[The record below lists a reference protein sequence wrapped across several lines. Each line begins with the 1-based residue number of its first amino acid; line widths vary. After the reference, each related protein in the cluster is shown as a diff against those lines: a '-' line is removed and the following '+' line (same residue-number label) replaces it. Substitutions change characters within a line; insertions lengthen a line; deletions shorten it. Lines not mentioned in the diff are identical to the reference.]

1 MKESDRVVM
10 PRYVKGQSETGRLID
25 QVDNLQHRLKVNN
38 QRLKRNTAELEK
50 INQEVEKNRTDKI
63 TELENHI
70 KKLETEINWVESSEP
85 AVKLEPDH
93 MLKKLNIL

>member
-1 MKESDRVVM
+1 M

-38 QRLKRNTAELEK
+38 QRLRKNTAELEK
-50 INQEVEKNRTDKI
+50 INHEVEKNRADKI

-70 KKLETEINWVESSEP
+70 KKLETEINWVETSEP

-93 MLKKLNIL
+93 MLKKLNVL